1 MKNGLVLIAALGLA
15 GCASGITPP
24 PLPSRGAKRVAVNHA
39 IPPELR
45 GRIIVASYGIPRLD
59 SARNLNAKAEGFSSA
74 SERLA
79 ADEGVISP
87 QSLTA
92 LLHHPKSGVKPAVKA
107 KPTAKKPAAKVAPPK
122 AKPAIQ
128 KIPLP
133 PKPVKPPAPPLPH
146 WQLDAGRLVGRQL
159 SAWASRSGWTVQWN
173 LNQDWSVPVSTQ
185 YKGDFVT
192 VAGNVVK
199 ALAADGLNIRAKFY
213 EGNHVLVVS
222 GGK

>member
-24 PLPSRGAKRVAVNHA
+24 PLPSQSAKRVAVNHA
-39 IPPELR
+39 IPPELK

-59 SARNLNAKAEGFSSA
+59 SARSRNAKAAGFSSA
-74 SERLA
+74 SEKLA

-92 LLHHPKSGVKPAVKA
+92 LLHHPKSGAKPTPKA
-107 KPTAKKPAAKVAPPK
+107 EPTAKKPAAKVAAPK
-122 AKPAIQ
+122 TEPAIQ
-128 KIPLP
+128 KLPLP

-146 WQLDAGRLVGRQL
+146 WHLVAGELVGRQL
-159 SAWASRSGWTVQWN
+159 SSWAGSAGWTVQWN
-173 LNQDWSVPVSTQ
+173 LNQDWSVPVSTE
-185 YKGDFVT
+185 YKGDFVN

-199 ALAADGLNIRAKFY
+199 ALAADGVNIRAKFY